1 MIAQIVRGPLLV
13 PRENGSVEFFS
24 DGALACDERG
34 ILMFV
39 GEYAR
44 FASETQRTTPLPLRE
59 GLGEGA
65 GDDRETGALTRSEDP
80 HPSPLPQAGEGTGQ
94 GERISVRA
102 SLGVMMPPLIDL
114 HIHIPQHPIRGHF
127 VDGIPDD
134 APGGKLLNGL
144 QKNVF
149 PAEARCH
156 DAAVAKAVVDAFAHD
171 TLSHGVVGG
180 CAYMMVNARATD
192 IALAALPYTWS
203 VGMVLMNQNSP
214 DDLITNEP
222 TLESDITAMA
232 RRYGSRVVVTDRFAV
247 AVDSRLRSRASK
259 LAATLG
265 LRTQTH
271 LNEQVSEKKFVEL
284 DLYPDAGSYTNVYLR
299 DGLLDHRCILA
310 HCIHMREAEWSIVR
324 DTGSVVAHCP
334 TSNLLLGSGRM
345 DLDAVIDRQI
355 PYAIATDVGAS
366 PTVSMLAEMGRF
378 LSVHHGHSTRATPA
392 EVLFRATLAPAQ
404 ILGMSDRVGDLSVG
418 KPMSFIEVEPD
429 LGEWRFA
436 SAGTHFD
443 TDDVIRSLLPADLDN
458 PKPSV
463 NRVTLAGKIV
473 YDRGG
478 HA

>member
-13 PRENGSVEFFS
+13 PRDNGRVEFFA
-24 DGALACDERG
+24 DGALACDEHG
-34 ILMFV
+34 TLVFV
-39 GEYAR
+39 GEYLQLGR
-44 FASETQRTTPLPLRE
+44 VVEASAEASLAPT
-59 GLGEGA
+59 
-65 GDDRETGALTRSEDP
+65 
-80 HPSPLPQAGEGTGQ
+80 
-94 GERISVRA
+94 VRA
-102 SLGVMMPPLIDL
+102 SLGIILPPLVDI

-156 DAAVAKAVVDAFAHD
+156 DPATAKLVVEAFARD

-180 CAYMMVNARATD
+180 CAYMMVSARATD
-192 IALAALPYTWS
+192 IALAALPDTWS

-214 DDLITNEP
+214 DYLTTHEP
-222 TLESDITAMA
+222 TLESDITSMA
-232 RRYGSRVVVTDRFAV
+232 RKFGSRVVVTDRFAV

-271 LNEQVSEKKFVEL
+271 LNEQVAEKTFVERE
-284 DLYPDAGSYTNVYLR
+284 LYPNAGSYTNVYLQ

-310 HCIHMREAEWSIVR
+310 HCIHMREDEFSIAR
-324 DTGSVVAHCP
+324 DTSSVIAHCP
-334 TSNLLLGSGRM
+334 TSNLLLGSGTM
-345 DLDAVIDRQI
+345 NLDEVIARQI

-378 LSVHHGHSTRATPA
+378 LSVHDGLSTKATPGEA
-392 EVLFRATLAPAQ
+392 LFRSTLAPAQ
-404 ILGMSDRVGDLSVG
+404 ILGIADRVGDLSVG
-418 KPMSFIEVEPD
+418 KPMSFIEVEPNP
-429 LGEWRFA
+429 GEWR
-436 SAGTHFD
+436 SAATGPFEGGANP
-443 TDDVIRSLLPADLDN
+443 DDIIRSLLPTDLDN

-463 NRVTLAGKIV
+463 MRVTLAGKLV
-473 YDRGG
+473 YDRSS